1 MSPLKD
7 QIDKSVDRDVE
18 NYSYSLEFIN
28 NQQNILQYLWCILY
42 TVPHENISAD
52 VVAIFRVILLLLLL
66 LLLLQKYRRYKMLL
80 VVSHSLHNK

>member
-52 VVAIFRVILLLLLL
+52 VAAIFRVILF